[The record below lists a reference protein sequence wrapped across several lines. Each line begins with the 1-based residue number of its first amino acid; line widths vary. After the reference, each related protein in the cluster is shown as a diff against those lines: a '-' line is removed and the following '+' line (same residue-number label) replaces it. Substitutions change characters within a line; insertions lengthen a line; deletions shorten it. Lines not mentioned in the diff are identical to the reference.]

1 MFAVTFTR
9 KLSAGMVWVGRP
21 IVEEVPSLETGFG
34 TGLGDPGTGPGDPG
48 IGLGVPGTLFIGVK
62 APLWQP
68 VPRHGVEKQCSG
80 FRRVDVTSRATLHNL
95 HCEFVRGYQPL
106 VRAET

>member
-1 MFAVTFTR
+1 MSKTR
-9 KLSAGMVWVGRP
+9 QAYNYGRRTSILNVLSDQTQGP
-21 IVEEVPSLETGFG
+21 G
-34 TGLGDPGTGPGDPG
+34 TGQGTQNGDLGTGPGDPG